1 MSKMRYGVAYKGSK
15 SRIVERLVESIPHEG
30 VENFYDLFAGGCAV
44 THKML
49 LDGRYGHVFA
59 NDLDGQGVRLFDDG
73 IHGKYLD
80 EKRWISREDF
90 NRLKGVEPYVAICWS
105 FGNNQRDYMYSAKI
119 EPYKKACHYA
129 VVLDDFSLLRE
140 LCPEVADAC
149 EEALEGVADTHE
161 RRIKFGPTIVNW
173 LKAHGTPEMVA
184 NNPLYSSCHVKHD
197 TKTRP
202 KGAIRDLN
210 SLERLQSLESLERLQ
225 SLQSLERL
233 ESLESLQSLSVSTT
247 SYDAVEIKP
256 NSVIYCDPPYI
267 GTNTY
272 SKRSSVQQ
280 PFDHDRFYD
289 WCCEQK
295 ELVLVSEY
303 AMPEDRFSEVW
314 STSHVQSLCS
324 SKTSAVTER
333 LYVPK
338 HQLGMYERM
347 MRAERGKEARCEEL
361 ELFPAIAANG

>member
-15 SRIVERLVESIPHEG
+15 SRIVERLVDAIPHEG

-73 IHGKYLD
+73 IHGKYRD

-129 VVLDDFSLLRE
+129 VVLDDFSLLRK

-149 EEALEGVADTHE
+149 EEALKGVENTHE

-173 LKAHGTPEMVA
+173 LKAHGTPEMVE
-184 NNPLYSSCHVKHD
+184 NNPLYASCHVRKD

-202 KGAIRDLN
+202 KGTIRDLQ
-210 SLERLQSLESLERLQ
+210 RLERLQ

-233 ESLESLQSLSVSTT
+233 ERLERLSVSTT

-272 SKRSSVQQ
+272 SKKSSTRQ
-280 PFDHDRFYD
+280 PFEHDRFYD

-303 AMPEDRFSEVW
+303 EMPEDRFSEVW

-338 HQLGMYERM
+338 HQFGMYERM
-347 MRAERGKEARCEEL
+347 MRAEREKEARCEEL